1 MMDSREEADLNAA
14 SLLDFV
20 LTLDGLKAVERRTR
34 PSGIMRPEN
43 SAEHSWHGAMCA
55 LLLKDYCAFAV
66 DAQHAALLMVVH
78 DIPEIVCGDTFI
90 YDPARDA
97 AHLSEEVAL
106 GHLLAKLP
114 VQNATQLRSLWEEF
128 TAGQTP
134 EARYANALDRIMPVL
149 HNLANDGH
157 TWREYSIKLEQ
168 VLARNQCVAEVL
180 PRLWAIIRPRI
191 EAAFSGAHNE

>member
-1 MMDSREEADLNAA
+1 MDFREEFEVSAA
-14 SLLDFV
+14 SILEFI

-34 PSGIMRPEN
+34 PSGIARPEN
-43 SAEHSWHGAMCA
+43 SAEHSWHGAICA
-55 LLLKDYCAFAV
+55 LLLKDYCTFPV

-114 VQNATQLRSLWEEF
+114 SQNATQLRGLWEEF

-157 TWREYSIKLEQ
+157 TWQEYSIKLEQ
-168 VLARNQCVAEVL
+168 VLARNQCVAEVF
-180 PRLWAIIRPRI
+180 PSLWAIIRPRI
-191 EAAFSGAHNE
+191 EAAFPGVHNE